1 LARFSSATKKKSAP
15 RCSLFD
21 LPLPLPSDSLY
32 REMDLEPSAT
42 TEEVGWAVKI
52 LNDKRQAAKSQ
63 LDDDIKATVAKVPGL
78 SVIYEE
84 LSGASG
90 ASTGNERKLQ
100 KLAEL
105 KNRALDIDPGF
116 KEKQRK
122 SKEYAD
128 KINALNALDLGKL
141 AGLAKYDEMHPP
153 YILMKLAPAVRDE
166 FLDQN
171 AGTCDCVHARTCC
184 GNSYCVVLQPYADP
198 HTTTRY
204 THEYCKHWF
213 GRPKR
218 YKQYVA
224 DNQQLPRSSIIFFDT
239 RKLGHSN
246 RDCD

>member
-1 LARFSSATKKKSAP
+1 MARFSSAKNIKLAS

-42 TEEVGWAVKI
+42 AEEVGWAVKI

-63 LDDDIKATVAKVPGL
+63 LDDDIKATVARVPGL
-78 SVIYEE
+78 SAIYDE

-100 KLAEL
+100 KLSEL
-105 KNRALDIDPGF
+105 ENRALDIDPGF

-122 SKEYAD
+122 SKELAE
-128 KINALNALDLGKL
+128 KIDALNALDLGKL

-166 FLDQN
+166 FLDQP
-171 AGTCDCVHARTCC
+171 RTLLWLLRREISRFLENR
-184 GNSYCVVLQPYADP
+184 GEPSAYLNDLDRQDFTADFCP
-198 HTTTRY
+198 
-204 THEYCKHWF
+204 
-213 GRPKR
+213 
-218 YKQYVA
+218 
-224 DNQQLPRSSIIFFDT
+224 NQILDGDI
-239 RKLGHSN
+239 
-246 RDCD
+246 